1 MRVKRGLAAHKR
13 HKKILKLAKG
23 YRGGRSKLIRQAK
36 TAVIHAG
43 ADAYRGRKEKKRQ
56 ARSLWIIRIN
66 AALSKSDISY
76 NQFIA
81 KLKAKNI
88 ELDRKIL
95 AQIAL
100 EDPEAFDDLV
110 KKVTLKS

>member
-1 MRVKRGLAAHKR
+1 MRVKRGTVSHKR
-13 HKKILKLAKG
+13 HKRILKLAKG
-23 YRGGRSKLIRQAK
+23 YRGGRSKLIKQAK

-66 AALSKSDISY
+66 AALTNHDISY

-81 KLKAKNI
+81 KLKSKNI

-95 AQIAL
+95 SQIAL
-100 EDPEAFDDLV
+100 EDPKAFDDLV
-110 KKVTLKS
+110 KKVT